1 MMRKGAYLSTIALF
15 MVLAL
20 SGSAANSWAAERIYK
35 MTGYITAIDRVFN
48 TVVIEVPMVGKTF
61 TVGGSLAP
69 NVNLERGGHPAHL
82 ADYMVGDQVVVTWK
96 HTVEGHLILSLTA
109 K

>member
-1 MMRKGAYLSTIALF
+1 MRKGAYLSTIALF

-20 SGSAANSWAAERIYK
+20 PGSAANSWAGERLYK
-35 MTGYITAIDRVFN
+35 MTGYITAIDLPFN
-48 TVVIEVPMVGKTF
+48 TVVIEVPIAGKTF

-69 NVNLERGGHPAHL
+69 NAKLKRGGYSAHL
-82 ADYMVGDQVVVTWK
+82 ADYMVGDQVVVMWK
-96 HTVEGHLILSLTA
+96 HTGEGHLILSLTA

>member
-1 MMRKGAYLSTIALF
+1 MRKKAYLSIIALS

-20 SGSAANSWAAERIYK
+20 LGSAVTSWAAERLYK
-35 MTGYITAIDRVFN
+35 MTGHITAIDQAHN
-48 TVVIEVPMVGKTF
+48 TVVIEVPMVGKSF

-69 NVNLERGGHPAHL
+69 NAKLERGGHSAYL
-82 ADYMVGDQVVVTWK
+82 ADYMIGDLVVVIWK
-96 HTVEGHLILSLTA
+96 HTKEGHLLLSLTA

>member
-1 MMRKGAYLSTIALF
+1 MRKKMYLSTIALF

-20 SGSAANSWAAERIYK
+20 SGSAANSWAAERLYK
-35 MTGYITAIDRVFN
+35 MTGYITAIDQAHN

-61 TVGGSLAP
+61 TVGGSLVSNAT
-69 NVNLERGGHPAHL
+69 LERRGHSAHL
-82 ADYMVGDQVVVTWK
+82 ADYMIGDLVVVIWK
-96 HTVEGHLILSLTA
+96 HTKEGHLLLSLTA